1 MDVILVE
8 SKSLLVE
15 GVTAGTQ
22 CAQEGCHDGV
32 SCFIPRVDLPIH
44 HILPDIRPPGPFPS
58 SATMA
63 STLASTM
70 AGTLAGTSTQH
81 PHTPMSGPGL
91 GAV

>member
-22 CAQEGCHDGV
+22 CAQKGCHDGV

-63 STLASTM
+63 STLA
-70 AGTLAGTSTQH
+70 GTSTQH

>member
-1 MDVILVE
+1 MDVVLVE
-8 SKSLLVE
+8 GKSLLVE

-22 CAQEGCHDGV
+22 CAQEGCHNGV
-32 SCFIPRVDLPIH
+32 SCFMPSVDLPIY
-44 HILPDIRPPGPFPS
+44 HILTGIRPPGPFPS

-63 STLASTM
+63 STLTGILG
-70 AGTLAGTSTQH
+70 GTLAGTSTQH